1 VPVIPAIAVGGT
13 VNEASFHAR
22 LTAVAFA
29 GVLALPAAQAEPF
42 LTRNQNPL
50 LAVYGLP
57 SPLPARLPDT
67 GRSRVAGVLNWSND
81 ANLDASGS
89 SAYTMDAEAIE
100 ARLHIEHSFWP
111 KIALRAELPWRRVSG
126 GSLDGFIED
135 WHDFFGLPNGSR
147 DRLPRDE
154 LLIEY
159 RVTEATLL
167 RLDES
172 TSGVGDIPLSV
183 GYQLHVSDTR
193 SMSAWLTVK
202 APLGDA
208 SDLTGSGAVDVALS
222 VSAQSALTEDW
233 DVFGQVNAVWLGDG
247 DLLPQLQ
254 ESAVFSA
261 LAGITWSPWRTLDLT
276 VQFEG
281 NSRVFDGGGTDLSGA
296 AILMTFGGSYRT
308 QRGWQFDLG
317 ISEDIDVGAS
327 PDIAFNVAARR
338 RF

>member
-1 VPVIPAIAVGGT
+1 MSEVSFLSRLAT
-13 VNEASFHAR
+13 VACAAALLPTAAR
-22 LTAVAFA
+22 
-29 GVLALPAAQAEPF
+29 AEPL

-50 LAVYGLP
+50 LALYGLP
-57 SPLPARLPDT
+57 SPLPARLPGPDH
-67 GRSRVAGVLNWSND
+67 GRIAAVVNWSND

-89 SAYTMDAEAIE
+89 SAYTMDAEVVE
-100 ARLHIEHSFWP
+100 VRLHVEHSFWP

-159 RVTEATLL
+159 RVADATLL
-167 RLDES
+167 RFDES
-172 TSGVGDIPLSV
+172 ASGVGDMPLSA
-183 GYQLHVSDTR
+183 GYQLHASDTR
-193 SMSAWLTVK
+193 SISAWLTVK

-208 SDLTGSGAVDVALS
+208 SDLTGSSAVDVALS
-222 VSAQSALTEDW
+222 FSAQSALNEDW

-261 LAGITWSPWRTLDLT
+261 LAGVTWNPWRELDVT

-281 NSRVFDGGGTDLSGA
+281 NSRVFNGGDTDLSGD
-296 AILMTFGGSYRT
+296 AILMTFGGSYRLHG
-308 QRGWQFDLG
+308 GWQFDLG
-317 ISEDIDVGAS
+317 VSEDIDVGAS

>member
-1 VPVIPAIAVGGT
+1 VNETSSFARLAAIACIG
-13 VNEASFHAR
+13 
-22 LTAVAFA
+22 
-29 GVLALPAAQAEPF
+29 ALVPPAAQAEPF

-50 LAVYGLP
+50 LALYGLP
-57 SPLPARLPDT
+57 SPLPARLPEA
-67 GRSRVAGVLNWSND
+67 GRGRVAGVVNW
-81 ANLDASGS
+81 ANSANIDTSGNSAFTLDAE
-89 SAYTMDAEAIE
+89 TVEM
-100 ARLHIEHSFWP
+100 RLHLEHSFWP
-111 KIALRAELPWRRVSG
+111 KIAVRAQLPWRRVSG

-135 WHDFFGLPNGSR
+135 WHEFFGLPNGSR

-159 RVTEATLL
+159 RVADATLL
-167 RLDES
+167 RFDES
-172 TSGVGDIPLSV
+172 TSGVSDIPLSV
-183 GYQLHVSDTR
+183 GYQLQASDTR

-208 SDLTGSGAVDVALS
+208 NDLTGSGAVDVALS
-222 VSAQSALTEDW
+222 LSAQSALNEDW
-233 DVFGQVNAVWLGDG
+233 DLFGQVNAVWLGDG

-261 LAGITWSPWRTLDLT
+261 LAGITWNPWRELDLT

-281 NSRVFDGGGTDLSGA
+281 NSRVFEGGGTDFSGD

-308 QRGWQFDLG
+308 QGGWQFDLG

-338 RF
+338 KF

>member
-1 VPVIPAIAVGGT
+1 MS
-13 VNEASFHAR
+13 EASFLSR
-22 LTAVAFA
+22 LATVACA
-29 GVLALPAAQAEPF
+29 ATLLPTAAQAEPF

-50 LAVYGLP
+50 LALYGLP
-57 SPLPARLPDT
+57 SPMPARLPDDSS
-67 GRSRVAGVLNWSND
+67 GRVAGVVNW
-81 ANLDASGS
+81 ANSANIDSSGNSTFTLDAE
-89 SAYTMDAEAIE
+89 TFEV
-100 ARLHIEHSFWP
+100 RLHVEHSFWP

-147 DRLPRDE
+147 DRLPRDQ

-159 RVTEATLL
+159 RVADATLL
-167 RLDES
+167 RFDES
-172 TSGVGDIPLSV
+172 ASGVGDIPLAA
-183 GYQLHVSDTR
+183 GYQLHASDMR
-193 SMSAWLTVK
+193 SLSAWLTVK

-222 VSAQSALTEDW
+222 VSAQSALNEDW

-261 LAGITWSPWRTLDLT
+261 LAGITWNPWRELDLT

-281 NSRVFDGGGTDLSGA
+281 NSRVFDGGGTDLSGD

-308 QRGWQFDLG
+308 QGGWQFDLG
-317 ISEDIDVGAS
+317 VSEDIDVGAS

-338 RF
+338 GF

>member
-1 VPVIPAIAVGGT
+1 VNETSSFARLAAIACIG
-13 VNEASFHAR
+13 
-22 LTAVAFA
+22 
-29 GVLALPAAQAEPF
+29 ALVPPAAQAEPF

-50 LAVYGLP
+50 LALYGLP
-57 SPLPARLPDT
+57 SPLPARLPEA
-67 GRSRVAGVLNWSND
+67 GRGRVAGVVNW
-81 ANLDASGS
+81 ANSANIDTSGNSAFTLDAE
-89 SAYTMDAEAIE
+89 TVEM
-100 ARLHIEHSFWP
+100 RLHLEHSFWP
-111 KIALRAELPWRRVSG
+111 KIAVRAELPWRRVSG

-159 RVTEATLL
+159 RVADATLL
-167 RLDES
+167 RFDES
-172 TSGVGDIPLSV
+172 TSGVGDIPLSI
-183 GYQLHVSDTR
+183 GYQLHASDTR

-208 SDLTGSGAVDVALS
+208 NDLTGSGAVDVALS
-222 VSAQSALTEDW
+222 LSAQSALNEDW

-254 ESAVFSA
+254 ESAAISA
-261 LAGITWSPWRTLDLT
+261 LAGITWNPWRELDLT
-276 VQFEG
+276 VQLEG
-281 NSRVFDGGGTDLSGA
+281 NSRVFDGGGTDLSGD

-308 QRGWQFDLG
+308 QGGWQFDLG

-338 RF
+338 KF

>member
-1 VPVIPAIAVGGT
+1 MS
-13 VNEASFHAR
+13 EASFFQR
-22 LTAVAFA
+22 LAVAAFV
-29 GVLALPAAQAEPF
+29 GVLSLPAAQSEPF

-50 LAVYGLP
+50 LALYGLP

-67 GRSRVAGVLNWSND
+67 DSGRIAAVLNWSND

-89 SAYTMDAEAIE
+89 SAYTMDAEVIE
-100 ARLHIEHSFWP
+100 ARLHIERSFWP
-111 KIALRAELPWRRVSG
+111 KVALRAELPWRRASG

-135 WHDFFGLPNGSR
+135 WHDLFGLPNGSR

-159 RVTEATLL
+159 RVADVTLL
-167 RLDES
+167 RVDES

-183 GYQLHVSDTR
+183 GYQLQASDTR

-208 SDLTGSGAVDVALS
+208 SDLTGSGALDVAISLS
-222 VSAQSALTEDW
+222 GHSALNEDW

-261 LAGITWSPWRTLDLT
+261 LAGITWNPWRELDLT
-276 VQFEG
+276 VQLEG
-281 NSRVFDGGGTDLSGA
+281 NSRVFDGGGTDLSGD
-296 AILMTFGGSYRT
+296 AILMTFGGSFRT
-308 QRGWQFDLG
+308 QGGWQFDLG

>member
-1 VPVIPAIAVGGT
+1 MS
-13 VNEASFHAR
+13 EASLFFLR
-22 LTAVAFA
+22 LAAAAFV
-29 GVLALPAAQAEPF
+29 GVLSLPAAQAEPF
-42 LTRNQNPL
+42 VTRNQNPL
-50 LAVYGLP
+50 LALYGLP
-57 SPLPARLPDT
+57 SPLPARLPDM
-67 GRSRVAGVLNWSND
+67 GHGRVAGVLNWSND
-81 ANLDASGS
+81 ANLDTSGS
-89 SAYTMDAEAIE
+89 SAYTMDAEVIE
-100 ARLHIEHSFWP
+100 ARLHVEHSFWP

-159 RVTEATLL
+159 RVADATLL
-167 RLDES
+167 RVDES
-172 TSGVGDIPLSV
+172 TSGVGDIPLSA
-183 GYQLHVSDTR
+183 GYQLHASDAR
-193 SMSAWLTVK
+193 SVSAWLTVK
-202 APLGDA
+202 APVGDA

-222 VSAQSALTEDW
+222 FSAQSALNEDW

-247 DLLPQLQ
+247 DLLPELQ

-261 LAGITWSPWRTLDLT
+261 LAGITWNPWRTLDLT
-276 VQFEG
+276 VQLEG
-281 NSRVFDGGGTDLSGA
+281 NSRVFDGGGTDLSGD

-308 QRGWQFDLG
+308 QGGWQFDLG

-327 PDIAFNVAARR
+327 PDISFNLAARR